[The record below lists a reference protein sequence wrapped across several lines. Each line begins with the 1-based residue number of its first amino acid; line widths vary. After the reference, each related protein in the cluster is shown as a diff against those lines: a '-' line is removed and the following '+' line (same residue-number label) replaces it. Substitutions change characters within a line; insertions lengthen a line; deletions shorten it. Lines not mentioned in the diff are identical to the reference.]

1 MKHRDEDGRTLLH
14 TAAAAGER
22 ASTREATRAA
32 YGDTER
38 HVFFERGVFVVYAIL
53 TPPPARRPLVNLR
66 AGKVQLCDFFLRTPG
81 GQLLVDKGDEEDW
94 VPLHSAAS
102 CGQDR
107 CVFNAG
113 VFILRPELEVA
124 CALLRQRAGQY
135 CEHQITDQSLL
146 NRYFVG
152 RWKSMPA
159 RYNVGARL
167 SAPHDHVANESLQL
181 SGAAIWHMWGEPKP
195 WDVSW
200 VNGAAATAAVTT
212 QSIGNASKPSVAPVP
227 RARGGETRVRGH
239 GIRASQMR
247 PLVRRW
253 HEACGGITRS
263 AASSA

>member
-102 CGQDR
+102 CGH
-107 CVFNAG
+107 V
-113 VFILRPELEVA
+113 EVA
-124 CALLRQRAGQY
+124 A
-135 CEHQITDQSLL
+135 SLL
-146 NRYFVG
+146 AAGWG
-152 RWKSMPA
+152 RCKLHPGLKA
-159 RYNVGARL
+159 
-167 SAPHDHVANESLQL
+167 APS
-181 SGAAIWHMWGEPKP
+181 
-195 WDVSW
+195 
-200 VNGAAATAAVTT
+200 
-212 QSIGNASKPSVAPVP
+212 
-227 RARGGETRVRGH
+227 
-239 GIRASQMR
+239 
-247 PLVRRW
+247 
-253 HEACGGITRS
+253 GGISPKVQT
-263 AASSA
+263 